1 MTFIVVLVGWIF
13 SLCLHEFSHALVAY
27 YGGDTTVREKGY
39 LTFNPLKYTHPVYS
53 LLLPLLFLVLGGI
66 GLPGGAVYIE
76 TWRLRS
82 RGWIS
87 AVSLAGPTSNLLLA
101 ILLGLFLS
109 FAPVTTGGIWPG
121 LGFLAFLQVSALVL
135 NLIPLPPFDGFG
147 AIEPYLPMNLRT
159 SLMQTR
165 GMLSF
170 AVFFLLWYV
179 PFINDAFWSLI
190 ISLAQ
195 FVGVPLQ
202 LAQLGLR
209 GFQFWVR

>member
-1 MTFIVVLVGWIF
+1 MTFIVVLVGWVF

-27 YGGDTTVREKGY
+27 LGGDTTVREKGY

-87 AVSLAGPTSNLLLA
+87 AVSLAGPTANLLLA
-101 ILLGLFLS
+101 ILLGLVLH
-109 FAPVTTGGIWPG
+109 FAPVTNGGIWPA

-147 AIEPYLPMNLRT
+147 AIEPYLPMNLRA
-159 SLMQTR
+159 SLQQTR

-170 AVFFLLWYV
+170 AVFFLLWYI
-179 PFINDAFWSLI
+179 PFLNNAFWSLV
-190 ISLAQ
+190 ISLSELA
-195 FVGVPLQ
+195 GVPFQ
-202 LAQLGLR
+202 LVQLGLS